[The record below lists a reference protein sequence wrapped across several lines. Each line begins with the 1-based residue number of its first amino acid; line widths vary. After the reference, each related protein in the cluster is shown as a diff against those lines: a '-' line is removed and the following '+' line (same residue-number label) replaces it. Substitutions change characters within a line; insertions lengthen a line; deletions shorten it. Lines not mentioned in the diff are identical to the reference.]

1 MFILTVG
8 LRRHGWGGSGYLGLT
23 AAAGGLADGRMRM
36 GRRRPTAAGRF
47 IMMGGTAEA
56 ATATTAR
63 QHAVRARAPA
73 TATAIY
79 SDQRMSEME
88 LL

>member
-1 MFILTVG
+1 
-8 LRRHGWGGSGYLGLT
+8 
-23 AAAGGLADGRMRM
+23 M
-36 GRRRPTAAGRF
+36 GRPTAAGRF

>member
-23 AAAGGLADGRMRM
+23 AAGGGGLADGRMRM
-36 GRRRPTAAGRF
+36 GRPTAAGRF

-73 TATAIY
+73 TAIY

>member
-23 AAAGGLADGRMRM
+23 AAGGGLAGWRMRM
-36 GRRRPTAAGRF
+36 GRPTAAGRF